1 MLKFYKDDFSVAAL
15 TVFIMLVLGV
25 VIHGF
30 ILKAN
35 SELQN
40 LIVFAFILFGAI
52 FFLLLFLFFNDLS
65 DDYKRKESPN
75 GLIWLVSFGG
85 FVLFLL
91 GLLIK
96 SIIISTDSQ
105 GVIGV
110 FFVIIPDI
118 IWFKYSFL
126 QIFVNAGY
134 ILYVLFAKE
143 KNMKTFFDN
152 SFVFLVGI
160 VLSFINTYL
169 LLSQYIGMMG
179 HNAKT

>member
-1 MLKFYKDDFSVAAL
+1 MLY
-15 TVFIMLVLGV
+15 
-25 VIHGF
+25 
-30 ILKAN
+30 
-35 SELQN
+35 
-40 LIVFAFILFGAI
+40 
-52 FFLLLFLFFNDLS
+52 LS
-65 DDYKRKESPN
+65 
-75 GLIWLVSFGG
+75 
-85 FVLFLL
+85 
-91 GLLIK
+91 LIK

-152 SFVFLVGI
+152 SLVFLVGI